1 MKRVKIV
8 PRKSS
13 PLPLALVA
21 LAACFVSPAGAQV
34 PQQPPPAAETHAR
47 RAAARRVQGD
57 LPGAIA
63 EYDKAI
69 KADPTAAQNYARR
82 GGARR
87 ANGDAEGALED
98 FDRAYSLDPRAVH
111 NDRGVADAF
120 SSRGFVRASRLD
132 LSGALSDFD
141 KAIACYQGNPDFYF
155 KRGQTR
161 LIKGDTAGALADIDL
176 GLALKPDDKLASIA
190 YAVRGYAHVLRNEE
204 EEARRDFAQSVRL
217 NKAGKF
223 FLHMHLRTL
232 ESQADEYKQLRAR
245 DDQRITE

>member
-1 MKRVKIV
+1 VKSV
-8 PRKSS
+8 KVLTRKSA
-13 PLPLALVA
+13 PPLALVA
-21 LAACFVSPAGAQV
+21 LAACLVSSASAQTTR
-34 PQQPPPAAETHAR
+34 PPTDAEVHAR
-47 RAAARRVQGD
+47 RAAAHRVRGD
-57 LPGAIA
+57 LALAIA

-69 KADPTAAQNYARR
+69 KADPNAAEIYARR

-98 FDRAYSLDPRAVH
+98 FDRAYSLDPRAVQ

-132 LSGALSDFD
+132 LSGALADFD

-161 LIKGDTAGALADIDL
+161 LIKGDTAGAISDIDA

-190 YAVRGYAHVLRNEE
+190 YAVRGYAHVLRH
-204 EEARRDFAQSVRL
+204 EEAEARSDFAQSIKL
-217 NKAGKF
+217 NRAGKF

>member
-1 MKRVKIV
+1 MK
-8 PRKSS
+8 
-13 PLPLALVA
+13 LAPTLV
-21 LAACFVSPAGAQV
+21 LLVSLFAAAEIRAQ
-34 PQQPPPAAETHAR
+34 QQPPPATPAEAHAR
-47 RAAARRVQGD
+47 RAAARRVLGD
-57 LPGAIA
+57 LVGAIA
-63 EYDKAI
+63 EYDKAL
-69 KADPTAAQNYARR
+69 KADPTAAEIYARR
-82 GGARR
+82 GGVRR

-98 FDRAYSLDPRAVH
+98 FDRAYLLDPRALA

-132 LSGALSDFD
+132 LSGALTDFD

-161 LIKGDTAGALADIDL
+161 LIKGDTAGAISDIDA

-190 YAVRGYAHVLRNEE
+190 YAVRGYAHVLRDEE
-204 EEARRDFAQSVRL
+204 EEARRDFAHSVRL
-217 NKAGKF
+217 NRAGKF

>member
-8 PRKSS
+8 IRKSS

-21 LAACFVSPAGAQV
+21 LAVCFVANAAAQTA
-34 PQQPPPAAETHAR
+34 QPPPTAAEVHAR

-69 KADPTAAQNYARR
+69 KADPSGAENYARR

-98 FDRAYSLDPRAVH
+98 FDRAYLLDPRAVS

-132 LSGALSDFD
+132 LSGALADFD

-161 LIKGDTAGALADIDL
+161 LIKGDTAGALTDIDL

-204 EEARRDFAQSVRL
+204 EEARRDFARSVQL
-217 NKAGKF
+217 NRAGKF

-232 ESQADEYKQLRAR
+232 ESQADEYKQLRSR
-245 DDQRITE
+245 DDQRITD

>member
-1 MKRVKIV
+1 
-8 PRKSS
+8 
-13 PLPLALVA
+13 
-21 LAACFVSPAGAQV
+21 
-34 PQQPPPAAETHAR
+34 
-47 RAAARRVQGD
+47 
-57 LPGAIA
+57 
-63 EYDKAI
+63 
-69 KADPTAAQNYARR
+69 
-82 GGARR
+82 R

-98 FDRAYSLDPRAVH
+98 FDRAYSLDPRAVL

-132 LSGALSDFD
+132 LSGALADFD

-161 LIKGDTAGALADIDL
+161 LIKGDTGGALADIDA

-190 YAVRGYAHVLRNEE
+190 YAVRGYAHVLRNED
-204 EEARRDFAQSVRL
+204 EEARRDFAQSVKL
-217 NKAGKF
+217 NKAGQF

-245 DDQRITE
+245 DDRRITE

>member
-1 MKRVKIV
+1 MRLV
-8 PRKSS
+8 RK
-13 PLPLALVA
+13 PVLVLL
-21 LAACFVSPAGAQV
+21 LAACAVGFARAQSAQPQTPAEV
-34 PQQPPPAAETHAR
+34 HAR
-47 RAAARRVQGD
+47 RAAAHRVRGD
-57 LPGAIA
+57 LSLAIA
-63 EYDKAI
+63 EYDEALR
-69 KADPTAAQNYARR
+69 ADPNRAEIYARR

-98 FDRAYSLDPRAVH
+98 FDRAYALDPRAVA

-132 LSGALSDFD
+132 LSGALADFD

-155 KRGQTR
+155 KRGQAR
-161 LIKGDTAGALADIDL
+161 IIKGDTAGAISDIDA

-190 YAVRGYAHVLRNEE
+190 YAVRGYAHLLRHEE
-204 EEARRDFAQSVRL
+204 TEARRDFAESVKL
-217 NKAGKF
+217 NRAGKF

>member
-1 MKRVKIV
+1 MKLVT
-8 PRKSS
+8 RKSP
-13 PLPLALVA
+13 PLSALVV
-21 LAACFVSPAGAQV
+21 LAACFASPASAQTA
-34 PQQPPPAAETHAR
+34 QTAQPPTAAEVHAR
-47 RAAARRVQGD
+47 RAAEHRVRGD
-57 LPGAIA
+57 LALAIA
-63 EYDKAI
+63 EYDEAL
-69 KADPTAAQNYARR
+69 KADPKAAEIYARR

-87 ANGDAEGALED
+87 ANGDGEGALED
-98 FDRAYSLDPRAVH
+98 FDRAYALDPRAVL

-141 KAIACYQGNPDFYF
+141 KAIACYRGNPDFYF

-161 LIKGDTAGALADIDL
+161 LIKGDTAGAINDIDL
-176 GLALKPDDKLASIA
+176 GLALKPEDKLASIA
-190 YAVRGYAHVLRNEE
+190 YAVRGYAHVLRDEE
-204 EEARRDFAQSVRL
+204 AEARRDFAESVRL
-217 NKAGKF
+217 NRAGKF

>member
-1 MKRVKIV
+1 VKV
-8 PRKSS
+8 VTRKSS
-13 PLPLALVA
+13 PLVA
-21 LAACFVSPAGAQV
+21 LAALAVCLVSNAPAQTA
-34 PQQPPPAAETHAR
+34 PQPTTAPAEAHAR

-57 LPGAIA
+57 LAGAIA

-69 KADPTAAQNYARR
+69 KADPGAAENYARR

-87 ANGDAEGALED
+87 ANGDGEGALED
-98 FDRAYSLDPRAVH
+98 FDRAYSLDPRAVQ

-132 LSGALSDFD
+132 LSGALADFD

-161 LIKGDTAGALADIDL
+161 LIKGDTAGALADIDA

-190 YAVRGYAHVLRNEE
+190 YAVRGYAHVLRQ
-204 EEARRDFAQSVRL
+204 EEAEARNDFAQSIKL
-217 NKAGKF
+217 NRAGKF

>member
-1 MKRVKIV
+1 MKFA
-8 PRKSS
+8 PT
-13 PLPLALVA
+13 LV
-21 LAACFVSPAGAQV
+21 LFVSLFAAAEV
-34 PQQPPPAAETHAR
+34 CARQQQPAAEVHAR

-57 LPGAIA
+57 LDGAIA
-63 EYDKAI
+63 EYDKAL
-69 KADPTAAQNYARR
+69 KADPNAAEIYARR

-98 FDRAYSLDPRAVH
+98 FDRAYSLDPRAVS

-132 LSGALSDFD
+132 LNGALSDFD

-161 LIKGDTAGALADIDL
+161 LIKGDTAGALTDIDL

-204 EEARRDFAQSVRL
+204 AEARVDFAQSIKL
-217 NKAGKF
+217 NRAGKF

-245 DDQRITE
+245 DDQRITD